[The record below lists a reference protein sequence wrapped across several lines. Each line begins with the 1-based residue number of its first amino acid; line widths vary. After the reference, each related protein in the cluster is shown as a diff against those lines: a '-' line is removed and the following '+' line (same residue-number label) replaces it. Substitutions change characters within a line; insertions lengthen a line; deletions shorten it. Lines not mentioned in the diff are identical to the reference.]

1 MVQLK
6 TLLSKALPFSTVIF
20 IASIFDVTLCA
31 PLLLLSLFP
40 YSSVSHFL
48 VLSIFFI
55 LHEILLTERNEHN
68 LI

>member
-6 TLLSKALPFSTVIF
+6 TLLNKALPFSTVIF
-20 IASIFDVTLCA
+20 IASIFDVTVCA
-31 PLLLLSLFP
+31 PLLLSLLP